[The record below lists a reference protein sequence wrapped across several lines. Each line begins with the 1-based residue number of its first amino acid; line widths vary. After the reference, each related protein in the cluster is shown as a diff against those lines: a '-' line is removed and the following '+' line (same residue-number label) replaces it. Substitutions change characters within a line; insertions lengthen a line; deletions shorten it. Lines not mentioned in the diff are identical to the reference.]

1 MAPFCARG
9 YHVTYLVELWGGA
22 VRRVWL
28 QVALAAGAGLASL
41 VICSGTL
48 VAIVVLFVNT
58 TDVFVIM
65 GSGSGPRPI
74 FWAGLVILMIVAAAG
89 LSLPARALGA
99 KRDHVTNTALLSV
112 LGLCAFVV
120 FVVVSLV
127 NPFVGVPLALM
138 AIVAT
143 PVIGS
148 LFAIREDYPYTVR
161 LVRATV
167 IGAVAIYCASL
178 LAIWLIPGE
187 DSLRYPLVPMIVASS
202 SWVVVP
208 AIVASLRPG

>member
-1 MAPFCARG
+1 M
-9 YHVTYLVELWGGA
+9 
-22 VRRVWL
+22 RRVWL
-28 QVALAAGAGLASL
+28 RVAIATGAGFASL
-41 VICSGTL
+41 VVCSGAL
-48 VAIVVLFVNT
+48 VAIVLLLLNT
-58 TDVFVIM
+58 TEWSLFM
-65 GSGSGPRPI
+65 GGSTSWPSAI
-74 FWAGLVILMIVAAAG
+74 FWVGLVILMSVAAAG

-99 KRDHVTNTALLSV
+99 KRGHLTKTALLSV
-112 LGLCAFVV
+112 LGLCAFVF

-138 AIVAT
+138 TIVAT

-148 LFAIREDYPYTVR
+148 LFAIREDYHYTVG

-178 LAIWLIPGE
+178 LAIWLAHGVE
-187 DSLRYPLVPMIVASS
+187 GWLYYLVPVIVASS

-208 AIVASLRPG
+208 GIVASLRPE